1 MKNTN
6 KKILGLLGVLLFLL
20 FQASVSANT
29 EADDKTL
36 SPYFKVIDENN
47 TGAESLPLQG
57 TSAKVEIA
65 GVIADVKIRQVYQ
78 NRGDAPIEAV
88 YVFPG
93 STKAAVYGM
102 RMTIGERVVVAKI
115 KERKAAKAAYTEAKK
130 QGKRTSLL
138 EQQRPNVFQMTVAN
152 IMPGDKVVVEL
163 SYTELIV
170 PEKGVYEFIYPAV
183 AGPRYSETPEQGA
196 ADTESWIANP
206 YLHQNEPAP
215 YTFDIDVSLT
225 AGIPIQALKSPS
237 HPIQVDYNEQGTANV
252 HLKNS
257 KNQTGDRDYI
267 LRYQLRGK
275 EIESGLLLH
284 KGEHENFFL
293 LISQP
298 PKRVAT
304 ENIPPREYI
313 FVVDVSGSM
322 HGFPLD
328 TSKRLMQELLTG
340 LRPTDSFN
348 ILFFSGGSTMFSET
362 SLPVTKTNIE
372 KAVSMMERQDGSG
385 GTELLP
391 ALKRAMAFPAKETTS
406 RSFVVITD
414 GYVSVETEAF
424 QYVKDNLNSAN
435 LFSFG
440 IGSSI
445 NHFLIEGLAR
455 SGQGEPFVVTSP
467 EEAFQTSMRFKEYI
481 ETPVL
486 TGINMEFDDFDA
498 YDVEPKQLPDLFAE
512 KPLIVY
518 GKWRGNPEGRI
529 KISGYKGGSDYSK
542 SIDVSTAETSTS
554 NEALRYL
561 WARNRIAELG
571 DFEQLQPDS
580 ERKKEIT
587 NLGLT
592 YNLLTAY
599 TSFIAIDEVV
609 ANPDGSSRKVKQPLP
624 LPKGVSDLAVGGIV
638 PTTPEPGIMSLL
650 GILVLIF
657 ASTLFTKTRRTNI
670 THN

>member
-1 MKNTN
+1 MN
-6 KKILGLLGVLLFLL
+6 
-20 FQASVSANT
+20 
-29 EADDKTL
+29 
-36 SPYFKVIDENN
+36 
-47 TGAESLPLQG
+47 
-57 TSAKVEIA
+57 
-65 GVIADVKIRQVYQ
+65 
-78 NRGDAPIEAV
+78 
-88 YVFPG
+88 
-93 STKAAVYGM
+93 
-102 RMTIGERVVVAKI
+102 
-115 KERKAAKAAYTEAKK
+115 
-130 QGKRTSLL
+130 
-138 EQQRPNVFQMTVAN
+138 VAN
-152 IMPGDKVVVEL
+152 IMPGDKVEVEL

-170 PEKGVYEFIYPAV
+170 PEQGVYEFIYPAV
-183 AGPRYSETPEQGA
+183 VGPRYSSTPKQGA

-206 YLHQNEPAP
+206 YLHQNKPAP

-237 HPIQVDYNEQGTANV
+237 HPIQVDYNEQGTTNV
-252 HLKNS
+252 HLKNG

-275 EIESGLLLH
+275 EIESGLLLY
-284 KGEHENFFL
+284 KGDQENFFL
-293 LISQP
+293 LMSQP
-298 PKRVAT
+298 PKRVAI

-328 TSKRLMQELLTG
+328 TSKRLMQELLSG

-348 ILFFSGGSTMFSET
+348 ILFFSGGSTMLSET

-372 KAVSMMERQDGSG
+372 KAVSMLENQDGSG

-424 QYVKDNLNSAN
+424 QYVKDNLNNAN

-445 NHFLIEGLAR
+445 NHFLIEGMAR

-486 TGINMEFDDFDA
+486 TGINMKFDGFEA

-518 GKWRGNPEGRI
+518 GKWRGNPEGKI

-542 SIDVSTAETSTS
+542 SIDVSTAKTSSS
-554 NEALRYL
+554 NEVLRYL

-580 ERKKEIT
+580 ERKKEII

-609 ANPDGSSRKVKQPLP
+609 ANPDGSSGKVKQSLP
-624 LPKGVSDLAVGGIV
+624 LPKGVSDLVVGGIV

-657 ASTLFTKTRRTNI
+657 ASTLFTKTRRTDI
-670 THN
+670 TNN